1 MRVRG
6 SSRRLGGGSEDAEE
20 SANWA
25 NFWDEVQGPPVL
37 QNFDTSPTLD
47 SEPFHGGYD
56 ARQAHELARQRV
68 RDTASARRHSGGGD
82 SGKWTLAPIATVAI
96 ALTVC
101 IVSSVT

>member
-37 QNFDTSPTLD
+37 QNN
-47 SEPFHGGYD
+47 EPFHGGFD
-56 ARQAHELARQRV
+56 ARQAHELARHRV
-68 RDTASARRHSGGGD
+68 RDTASARRHSGGG
-82 SGKWTLAPIATVAI
+82 SGKWTLAPIATVAT
-96 ALTVC
+96 ALAVC
-101 IVSSVT
+101 IVSSVA